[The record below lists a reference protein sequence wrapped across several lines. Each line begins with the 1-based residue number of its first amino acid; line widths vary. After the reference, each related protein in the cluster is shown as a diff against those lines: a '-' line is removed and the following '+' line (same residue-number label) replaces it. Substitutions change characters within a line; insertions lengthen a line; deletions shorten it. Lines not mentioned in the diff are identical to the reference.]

1 MAQVAAPQLRS
12 GGCGIDHGVGYVSW
26 RQRPSRSPSM
36 TAATAC
42 SQVQVRGRSCE
53 GVSLIVRTASGERTI
68 DGSNILVAAGR
79 IPNTADG
86 LENAGVAGRARLC
99 PRQERL
105 ETSAPDVWALDECAG
120 SPQFTHISEGD
131 FRIVTENLAGGKRST
146 RDRLVPY
153 CVFADP
159 PLAHVGLSERDA
171 ERQGVAMRVAK
182 LPMSGVL
189 RAQAIDRRDAGL
201 HEGPRDRRG
210 DGGDADSDA
219 GGPAFYAAARCRSRP
234 SDLCRGP
241 RPAALASTAPRS
253 AAGRGLPISA
263 SSPGLTG
270 RSSNGRRSGHWM
282 PAFLPSPERSSHHPR
297 SDAANAPVERL

>member
-1 MAQVAAPQLRS
+1 VRQILS
-12 GGCGIDHGVGYVSW
+12 DEGIEILLDALVLS
-26 RQRPSRSPSM
+26 
-36 TAATAC
+36 
-42 SQVQVRGRSCE
+42 VRGRSCE

-120 SPQFTHISEGD
+120 SP
-131 FRIVTENLAGGKRST
+131 
-146 RDRLVPY
+146 
-153 CVFADP
+153 
-159 PLAHVGLSERDA
+159 
-171 ERQGVAMRVAK
+171 
-182 LPMSGVL
+182 
-189 RAQAIDRRDAGL
+189 
-201 HEGPRDRRG
+201 
-210 DGGDADSDA
+210 
-219 GGPAFYAAARCRSRP
+219 
-234 SDLCRGP
+234 

-253 AAGRGLPISA
+253 AAGRSLPISA

>member
-1 MAQVAAPQLRS
+1 
-12 GGCGIDHGVGYVSW
+12 
-26 RQRPSRSPSM
+26 M

-171 ERQGVAMRVAK
+171 ERQGCSQWS
-182 LPMSGVL
+182 LGCPLSCL
-189 RAQAIDRRDAGL
+189 RRSEAHIIRAPTQRTLRSNA
-201 HEGPRDRRG
+201 
-210 DGGDADSDA
+210 SDA
-219 GGPAFYAAARCRSRP
+219 YLAFTPARSLSIARVSLV
-234 SDLCRGP
+234 S
-241 RPAALASTAPRS
+241 ALPPWQVSS
-253 AAGRGLPISA
+253 SSA
-263 SSPGLTG
+263 SA
-270 RSSNGRRSGHWM
+270 SGF
-282 PAFLPSPERSSHHPR
+282 A
-297 SDAANAPVERL
+297 